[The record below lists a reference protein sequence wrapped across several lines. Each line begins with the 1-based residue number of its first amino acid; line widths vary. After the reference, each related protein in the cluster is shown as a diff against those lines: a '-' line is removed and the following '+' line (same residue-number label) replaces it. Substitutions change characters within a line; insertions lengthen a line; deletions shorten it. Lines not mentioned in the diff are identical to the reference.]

1 MSDIHEHEVVIKGN
15 ITIRGTLALPEKTT
29 EACPA
34 ILFIHGSG
42 PTDRDENANG
52 LKINAFKEL
61 SDALVPSGYAALRY
75 DKRGVGES
83 EGDYISAGFWDLVD
97 DARAALDFLKQDP
110 RIDAR
115 RIILLGHSEGCII
128 APALNA
134 RQAVQ
139 GLILLAGIAEPFGE
153 IVARQERRIFREFE
167 ETKGVKGL
175 LIRWF
180 GVVKRAQKAQAES
193 MQKLMESQ
201 EDVVKMKLQKINAK
215 WLREHFAYNVVDD
228 LAHVTCPVLAITG
241 DKDLQVLPEHA
252 EIIAELVQG
261 DAECHIIKDMNH
273 LLRIQKE
280 PGSLLSLN
288 KIYKESVKQ
297 PVDPDLILL
306 IKNWLDR
313 NYK

>member
-1 MSDIHEHEVVIKGN
+1 MSDVHEHEVTIKGN
-15 ITIRGTLALPEKTT
+15 VTLRGTLALPEEII

-42 PTDRDENANG
+42 PTDRDENVKG
-52 LKINAFKEL
+52 LKINAFKDL
-61 SDALVPSGYAALRY
+61 SDALVPSGYATLRY

-97 DARAALDFLKQDP
+97 DAQAALDFLKQDP

-134 RQAVQ
+134 RQEVQ

-153 IVARQERRIFREFE
+153 IVARQERRMFKEFE
-167 ETKGVKGL
+167 EAKGIKGL
-175 LIRWF
+175 LIRCF
-180 GVVKRAQKAQAES
+180 GVVKRAKKAQAES

-201 EDVVKMKLQKINAK
+201 EDVVKMKMQKINAK

-228 LAHVTCPVLAITG
+228 LAHVYCPVLAITG

-252 EIIAELVQG
+252 GLIAELVQG
-261 DAECHIIKDMNH
+261 EAEYHIVKDMNH
-273 LLRIQKE
+273 LLRVQE
-280 PGSLLSLN
+280 VPGSLLNLN
-288 KIYKESVKQ
+288 KTYKESVKK